1 MRFGVDSILTAVEVD
16 VLIASFVDAE
26 IVVEKQ
32 VIPAMIAFVLT
43 MLPAAV
49 SEEGTFVP
57 SAHLSTIQVAVDLM
71 QESMLFLSSL
81 DPQPSDK

>member
-1 MRFGVDSILTAVEVD
+1 
-16 VLIASFVDAE
+16 
-26 IVVEKQ
+26 
-32 VIPAMIAFVLT
+32 MIAFVLT

-71 QESMLFLSSL
+71 QQSMLFLSSL
-81 DPQPSDK
+81 DPQPSVETVCLAVMSAAASIVLVHGQNVADYME